1 MKVSHLATAS
11 LLVFTILAAGA
22 IAPEATAQ
30 PRSAEDYGNRPD
42 DGYDNRGADDGYD
55 NRGADDGYDN
65 RGAGGYDNRG
75 AGDDFGGAQQQ
86 IERMITPEYRRLGM
100 RVERLPDGSLRLRLP
115 SEVMFAYDSANISP
129 GFAPTLRKIA
139 GLMNRYPRT
148 RARIIGHT
156 DSVGSDRYNLDLSLQ
171 RADSVAAFLSAQ
183 GVNNR
188 RLLTDGRGK
197 QEPIA
202 SNATP
207 EGRQMNRRV
216 DIVILRPQRGG
227 QRQN

>member
-1 MKVSHLATAS
+1 
-11 LLVFTILAAGA
+11 
-22 IAPEATAQ
+22 
-30 PRSAEDYGNRPD
+30 
-42 DGYDNRGADDGYD
+42 
-55 NRGADDGYDN
+55 
-65 RGAGGYDNRG
+65 
-75 AGDDFGGAQQQ
+75 
-86 IERMITPEYRRLGM
+86 
-100 RVERLPDGSLRLRLP
+100 
-115 SEVMFAYDSANISP
+115 
-129 GFAPTLRKIA
+129 
-139 GLMNRYPRT
+139 
-148 RARIIGHT
+148 
-156 DSVGSDRYNLDLSLQ
+156 
-171 RADSVAAFLSAQ
+171 VAAFLSAQ

>member
-65 RGAGGYDNRG
+65 HGV
-75 AGDDFGGAQQQ
+75 GDDFGGAQQQ

>member
-11 LLVFTILAAGA
+11 LLVFTILAAGT
-22 IAPEATAQ
+22 IAPEVTAQ

-42 DGYDNRGADDGYD
+42 DGYDNRGAG
-55 NRGADDGYDN
+55 DGYDN
-65 RGAGGYDNRG
+65 RGAGDGYDNRG

-115 SEVMFAYDSANISP
+115 SEVMFTYDSANISP

-139 GLMNRYPRT
+139 SLMNRYPRT

-171 RADSVAAFLSAQ
+171 RAESVAAFLSAQ

-197 QEPIA
+197 EEPIA

>member
-55 NRGADDGYDN
+55 NHGV
-65 RGAGGYDNRG
+65 
-75 AGDDFGGAQQQ
+75 GDDFGGAQQQ

>member
-1 MKVSHLATAS
+1 MNLSRLSTVS
-11 LLVFTILAAGA
+11 LLAFTVVAAGA
-22 IAPEATAQ
+22 IAPEAEAQ
-30 PRSAEDYGNRPD
+30 RRSADEYEDRNTGEEYEDRNTGDNYR
-42 DGYDNRGADDGYD
+42 NRGAS
-55 NRGADDGYDN
+55 
-65 RGAGGYDNRG
+65 AGDEYGNRG

-129 GFAPTLRKIA
+129 GFAPTLRKVA
-139 GLMNRYPRT
+139 GLMDRYPRT

-156 DSVGSDRYNLDLSLQ
+156 DSIGSDSYNLDLSLQ
-171 RADSVAAFLSAQ
+171 RAESTAAFLSAQ

-216 DIVILRPQRGG
+216 DIVIMRPQRGG
-227 QRQN
+227 QRQK